1 MEYSY
6 SIEQR
11 IILQAKHFKDDE
23 QEILLAF
30 KNFADK
36 FKDLKGV
43 SIDVDSLKIRNYEYS
58 ILIEYRVVTIRSI
71 ALKTILKSV
80 SIEISNNGKLYK
92 DVDISGKKVE
102 ELPLTKEE
110 VEGIFVEN
118 KFDYGKVIELL
129 MEHIFK

>member
-11 IILQAKHFKDDE
+11 IILQAKYFKEDE

-30 KNFADK
+30 KNFADN

-43 SIDVDSLKIRNYEYS
+43 SIDLHSLKVRNYEYD
-58 ILIEYRVVTIRSI
+58 ITIESRVVTIRAI

-80 SIEISNNGKLYK
+80 SIEISNNGRLYK
-92 DVDISGKKVE
+92 SIDVSGKKVE
-102 ELPLTKEE
+102 ELPLIKEE